1 MEYNCSICKKK
12 YKSYKSLWKH
22 NSTFHKNNSH
32 PNTTIHTTETH
43 INVENKCI
51 NCDVVFSRKD
61 SLKRHIDANK
71 CNKKENKIELI
82 MKENLE
88 MKKEMENLKSMLQ
101 SALKIHPKTLN
112 KINNQ
117 LNVSGNMN
125 NTFNIVQLGREN
137 LTDILSSKEKMNILN
152 RQAMS
157 LNDLV
162 ELIHVSG
169 KYKSFQ
175 NVYITNLQNSI
186 GYRYDEKQN
195 NFIAVP
201 KSELLADIVDSRM
214 YDIEKFF
221 EEFQQKL
228 EPKKVEQIKKFI
240 ERMSNE
246 EDGIKGIKKEEIKLV
261 LYNNKQSI
269 ISDKNDNILLIDKE
283 IDI

>member
-22 NSTFHKNNSH
+22 NSTFHKNISH

-82 MKENLE
+82 IKENLE

-125 NTFNIVQLGREN
+125 NGYIYEFTGPFSSVIVTNGTQSSADTTAS
-137 LTDILSSKEKMNILN
+137 LTALPARVTPTRPTGASAK
-152 RQAMS
+152 
-157 LNDLV
+157 
-162 ELIHVSG
+162 
-169 KYKSFQ
+169 
-175 NVYITNLQNSI
+175 ITLT
-186 GYRYDEKQN
+186 R
-195 NFIAVP
+195 
-201 KSELLADIVDSRM
+201 
-214 YDIEKFF
+214 
-221 EEFQQKL
+221 
-228 EPKKVEQIKKFI
+228 
-240 ERMSNE
+240 
-246 EDGIKGIKKEEIKLV
+246 
-261 LYNNKQSI
+261 
-269 ISDKNDNILLIDKE
+269 IS
-283 IDI
+283 

>member
-1 MEYNCSICKKK
+1 MS
-12 YKSYKSLWKH
+12 YKCNKCNKNYSSYKSLWYH
-22 NSTFHKNNSH
+22 NYKYHSA
-32 PNTTIHTTETH
+32 TETPVPPPVPPKN
-43 INVENKCI
+43 IDYKCN
-51 NCDVVFSRKD
+51 NCNIIFTRKD
-61 SLKRHIDANK
+61 SLTRHINNK
-71 CNKKENKIELI
+71 RCKKELKNESKDDEILKLKQLIE
-82 MKENLE
+82 KQQEDS
-88 MKKEMENLKSMLQ
+88 KKEMLELKNMLQ
-101 SALKIHPKTLN
+101 KALKIHPKTLN

-117 LNVSGNMN
+117 LINQNCNNTMN

-137 LTDILSSKEKMNILN
+137 LSDILSSKEKINILN

-162 ELIHVSG
+162 ELIHISG

-240 ERMSNE
+240 ERMGNE
-246 EDGIKGIKKEEIKLV
+246 EDGLKGIKKR
-261 LYNNKQSI
+261 
-269 ISDKNDNILLIDKE
+269 
-283 IDI
+283 